1 MGEVSEEGPG
11 RLNPG
16 NDGKGFF
23 DIHMGGMR
31 AWPQGIDDKDLKVIE
46 KGEARGRDLLHVA
59 QVSEGVPGR
68 EVEAKAKG
76 FN

>member
-1 MGEVSEEGPG
+1 
-11 RLNPG
+11 
-16 NDGKGFF
+16 
-23 DIHMGGMR
+23 MGGMR